1 MTEKLFNEGIIKL
14 KTGTVIVVVFSMMS
28 ALVGA
33 GVAWEKIQARL
44 RHLDGKTDV
53 YNERYTELEKR
64 VSANDVKFAEIQSTL
79 KSIET
84 NLIEIKQKV
93 K

>member
-1 MTEKLFNEGIIKL
+1 MTEKLFNEGIIRL
-14 KTGTVIVVVFSMMS
+14 KTGTVIVVVFS
-28 ALVGA
+28 LVASLIGS

-53 YNERYTELEKR
+53 YNTRFTELEKR
-64 VSANDVKFAEIQSTL
+64 VSANDVKFAEIQANL
-79 KSIET
+79 KNIES
-84 NLIEIKQKV
+84 LILDVKQKL